1 MNNFKYFI
9 LVGIA
14 AIAISAFE
22 ACSPAGGNNSG
33 HEYMPDMGH
42 PISYET
48 NVYDNYERNSWDKE
62 SVIDRKTLS
71 NPRMPIDGTV
81 PRGSVGY
88 TDEKSGMF
96 DGSASNSAVRTTMNG
111 NVPYYFADTD
121 AERLR
126 AEAEY
131 GVTNPFPITKKG
143 LAEGKELYETYCG
156 VSCHGKAG
164 NGQGW
169 LVSEENKAAKY
180 PAQPANFM
188 TDQFYA
194 AGNGRYYHAIMY
206 GKNVMQQHRDKLSY
220 QERWNVIHYIRS
232 MQAAAKTLKY
242 DESENTFNPKAGTP
256 YAVIAKAKAE
266 VAAKLAASQPKVEVK
281 AAGEATHEAHGA
293 EAHGAAGH
301 GGGHKK

>member
-14 AIAISAFE
+14 ALTIPVLESCSA
-22 ACSPAGGNNSG
+22 AGGENAG

-42 PISYET
+42 PIAYET

-71 NPRMPIDGTV
+71 NPRMPIDGTI

-88 TDEKSGMF
+88 TDEKAGMF
-96 DGSASNSAVRTTMNG
+96 EGSTSNSAIHTTTNG

-131 GVTNPFPITKKG
+131 AVTSPIPITKKG

-156 VSCHGKAG
+156 VSCHGKGG

-188 TDQFYA
+188 TDAFYA
-194 AGNGRYYHAIMY
+194 AGNGRFYHAIMY

-220 QERWNVIHYIRS
+220 EERWNVIHYIRS

-242 DESENTFNPKAGTP
+242 DENENTFNPKVGTP

-266 VAAKLAASQPKVEVK
+266 TAAKLAALQPKTEAKKGEVHPVEV
-281 AAGEATHEAHGA
+281 HGA
-293 EAHGAAGH
+293 ATHGAAGH